1 LLALAS
7 TTDPQWVQRVLPDL
21 DQLLLD
27 HAHCEKKAASS
38 AINLIFRYQ
47 SEPRLMR
54 PLSALAREELEHFE
68 QMLDI
73 LAARGIPFEPQH
85 PSRYAG
91 ELFKCVRHGEPERLL
106 DTLLVSAFIEA
117 RSCER
122 MRLLSEHLPDA
133 ELRELYRSLLACEA
147 RHHHDYVS
155 LAETLCGRDVARA
168 RLAEVA
174 AFEASVIERLPPEQR
189 FHG

>member
-1 LLALAS
+1 MLALAS
-7 TTDPQWVQRVLPDL
+7 DTPRSWVEQVLPDL
-21 DQLLLD
+21 DKLLLD
-27 HAHCEKKAASS
+27 HAHCEKKAASN

-47 SEPRLMR
+47 RDPRLMR

-73 LAARGIPFEPQH
+73 LDARGIPFEPLS

-91 ELFKCVRHGEPERLL
+91 ELFRCVRHGEPERLL

-122 MRLLSEHLPDA
+122 MKLLSEELPDP
-133 ELRELYRSLLACEA
+133 ELRDLYRSLLACEA

-155 LAETLCGRDVARA
+155 LAEQLCGREVARA
-168 RLAEVA
+168 RLPEIA
-174 AFEASVIERLPPEQR
+174 AHEAHVVDTLPFEPR